1 MCYFLGT
8 FSAKIDSEWSL
19 HRELISDNSLLI
31 FIPSK
36 KIFLTREL
44 TYRSEGFPN
53 HIPKTKDTKNPP
65 SAQTNKVSDG
75 G

>member
-36 KIFLTREL
+36 KIFLSREL
-44 TYRSEGFPN
+44 TTHRGEGFLN
-53 HIPKTKDTKNPP
+53 HIPETKDTKKSPI
-65 SAQTNKVSDG
+65 STD
-75 G
+75 